1 MDRLSSEDSRP
12 ALSPSAAFMSQQV
25 VAKIA
30 KIYGGM
36 PLVAC
41 LPDSPAARAGL
52 RWGDIVVAVNG
63 LPTPDAEAFAKA
75 RAAREGSALVRFVR
89 DGREQ
94 EVELTW

>member
-1 MDRLSSEDSRP
+1 MQPVDDSRP
-12 ALSPSAAFMSQQV
+12 LPSPSAAFMNQDV

-36 PLVAC
+36 PLIAC

-63 LPTPDAEAFAKA
+63 LPTPDPDSFATA
-75 RAAREGSALVRFVR
+75 RAAREGAAVVRFVR